1 MLPKNFFHRKRT
13 VLINILHFP
22 WKKIF
27 SQYTEIHSPA
37 ATMFLVRLL
46 DKNIFLQI
54 VEDCID
60 DLQTSAFKE
69 RIVADL
75 LYVRSDRYFR
85 KLLAAVES
93 LYSDRCYFIGRFS
106 CYLTFTPC
114 VSKCIRFFLFIPTV
128 LADRG
133 V

>member
-13 VLINILHFP
+13 VLINILYFP

-37 ATMFLVRLL
+37 AIMFLVRLL

-60 DLQTSAFKE
+60 DGQGVQVYSGRFPGTENHSSGRYLMQN
-69 RIVADL
+69 R
-75 LYVRSDRYFR
+75 YV
-85 KLLAAVES
+85 
-93 LYSDRCYFIGRFS
+93 FIG
-106 CYLTFTPC
+106 
-114 VSKCIRFFLFIPTV
+114 I
-128 LADRG
+128 
-133 V
+133 